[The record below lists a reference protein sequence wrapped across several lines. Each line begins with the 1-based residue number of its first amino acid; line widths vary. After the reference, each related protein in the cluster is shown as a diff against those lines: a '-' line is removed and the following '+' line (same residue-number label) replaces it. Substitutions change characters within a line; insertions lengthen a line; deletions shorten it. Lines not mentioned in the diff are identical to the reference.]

1 MLLAETIRQLRQ
13 PPRMRHVFWQMAHL
27 GADSLPIVGLTLLF
41 TGMVMT
47 LQIAHE
53 FIRFG
58 AQSTIGGV
66 LRLRS
71 YVPLRL
77 AKGPKGA
84 TLKTAEGACPNALF
98 APAIIREPLHSPE
111 LKNFQQ
117 LPLQKVYEYDI
128 ETVAGQTYR
137 LIAE

>member
-1 MLLAETIRQLRQ
+1 
-13 PPRMRHVFWQMAHL
+13 
-27 GADSLPIVGLTLLF
+27 
-41 TGMVMT
+41 MVC
-47 LQIAHE
+47 
-53 FIRFG
+53 G
-58 AQSTIGGV
+58 SPSTIGT
-66 LRLRS
+66 LRMLTS
-71 YVPLRL
+71 LS
-77 AKGPKGA
+77 PKGA